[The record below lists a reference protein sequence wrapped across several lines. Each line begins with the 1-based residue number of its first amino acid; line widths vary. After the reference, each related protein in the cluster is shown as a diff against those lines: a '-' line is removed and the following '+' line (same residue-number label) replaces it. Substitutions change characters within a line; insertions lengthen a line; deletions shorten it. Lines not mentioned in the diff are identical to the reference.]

1 MDRSVESLQHL
12 SDVLHRRNR
21 RSLVPGAD
29 RLAAVAVPLFRG
41 CDDWELLF
49 TLRSAA
55 LTHHAGQVSFPGG
68 RLDPGETAV
77 EAASREMMEE
87 IGILPERVL
96 GLLDDVRSPAG
107 FVVTPVVTQIR
118 WPQPH
123 ELNPAEVDLVF
134 SIPVSDFRSTP
145 PRIERRPVG
154 SELQDVFYFDFPDQT
169 VWGLTARV
177 VRNLLD
183 VWFGG

>member
-41 CDDWELLF
+41 RDDWELLF